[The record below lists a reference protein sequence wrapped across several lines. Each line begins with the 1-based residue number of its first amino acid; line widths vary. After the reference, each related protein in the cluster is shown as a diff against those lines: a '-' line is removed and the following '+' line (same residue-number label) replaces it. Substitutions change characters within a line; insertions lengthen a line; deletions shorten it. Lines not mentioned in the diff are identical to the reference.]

1 MKRILFVVHRS
12 QLANQAMKSYEEIF
26 DSSVKM
32 GIVGSGKHEYNS
44 DFVFAMVETL
54 HRNQH
59 LFKYKKDDFD
69 CIILDEAHHSPANT
83 YQKIMNYF
91 TPKLFLGMTATP
103 DKRDDHIEGRNVYEL
118 FNHQIALEIRL
129 QKAMEEGLLC
139 PFHYFGIS
147 DIAVIDDKIF
157 KKKKISDRDFNLL
170 TSEERVAAVQ
180 EYLDGKG
187 GYKAIARKY
196 NIGATTMK
204 RMVCRAKTE
213 GIESVAKAS
222 PYRHYTNEIKE
233 AAVEDYLNGKGSLT
247 EICIKYKISTDIV
260 LRRWIS
266 WYNNGKRFKEHKRS
280 ERGLAMNKGRKTTQE
295 ERAEIVAFCI
305 ENNKNYT
312 LTVEKYNI
320 SYQQIYSWVRKY
332 EINGVE
338 GLIDHRGK
346 SKKQE
351 DLTEADRLRMENKI
365 LQAKLKDQEME
376 IKLLKK
382 LRELR
387 GGGH

>member
-1 MKRILFVVHRS
+1 MS
-12 QLANQAMKSYEEIF
+12 
-26 DSSVKM
+26 
-32 GIVGSGKHEYNS
+32 
-44 DFVFAMVETL
+44 
-54 HRNQH
+54 
-59 LFKYKKDDFD
+59 
-69 CIILDEAHHSPANT
+69 
-83 YQKIMNYF
+83 
-91 TPKLFLGMTATP
+91 
-103 DKRDDHIEGRNVYEL
+103 
-118 FNHQIALEIRL
+118 
-129 QKAMEEGLLC
+129 
-139 PFHYFGIS
+139 
-147 DIAVIDDKIF
+147 
-157 KKKKISDRDFNLL
+157 KKKSL

-247 EICIKYKISTDIV
+247 EICIKYK
-260 LRRWIS
+260 
-266 WYNNGKRFKEHKRS
+266 
-280 ERGLAMNKGRKTTQE
+280 
-295 ERAEIVAFCI
+295 
-305 ENNKNYT
+305 NYT